1 MLSNVRNLFEKL
13 TEPESDNDLEEVN
26 KKVLEK
32 HEEID
37 KKEEVILDDVN
48 GWQLVNI
55 KGVKKEKN
63 SPKND
68 STSMNIDVEL
78 LSGNCTDN
86 HYHSASNGTR
96 KDEDKREGTFLLSK
110 LIEDYVC
117 IHCMQGKCREGSKN
131 HSNVYYPDGYTS
143 YIKNPLLIQDL
154 NDIIKKNPIMDERFK
169 GYSIQYSICMRNHC
183 ARRCK
188 LNHSYLVF
196 KDDNGD
202 EGKIH
207 FCYPD
212 LHILHRK
219 KIVLGLHID
228 IKYVETNGKQPDILW
243 MPLHNEEEAF
253 IEEIKKEPL
262 EIKAEESTV
271 KKTLS
276 TWAKLVATKTVE
288 ENDDHL
294 PSTGKTELKIDTT
307 SPHLTKKQQVE
318 STETNSILSFSTRRP
333 NSTPFRG
340 NPVINEL
347 FEIVKKQEE
356 RLKEESKK
364 IDLLVEMN
372 QKLIRM
378 TESYQDQFSILRSD
392 MKIMKD
398 TQGKMNDIHKMV
410 SKSID
415 SREKYRLFSEFLK
428 DSNNSITEQIVMT
441 NHDRYIVFN

>member
-13 TEPESDNDLEEVN
+13 IEPESDNDLQEVN
-26 KKVLEK
+26 KKVLEE
-32 HEEID
+32 HQEHD
-37 KKEEVILDDVN
+37 KKKEVILDDVN
-48 GWQLVNI
+48 GWELVNT
-55 KGVKKEKN
+55 KGIKKEKN
-63 SPKND
+63 SLQNE
-68 STSMNIDVEL
+68 STTMNMDVE
-78 LSGNCTDN
+78 
-86 HYHSASNGTR
+86 
-96 KDEDKREGTFLLSK
+96 KKREGTFLLSK

-154 NDIIKKNPIMDERFK
+154 HDIIKKNPIMDEKFK
-169 GYSIQYSICMRNHC
+169 GYAIQYSICMRNHC
-183 ARRCK
+183 TKRCK
-188 LNHSYLVF
+188 LNHSFILF

-212 LHILHRK
+212 LHLLHRK

-228 IKYVETNGKQPDILW
+228 VKYIETNGKQPDILW
-243 MPLHNEEEAF
+243 MPLHNEEEA
-253 IEEIKKEPL
+253 IKEEPL
-262 EIKAEESTV
+262 PIPIKEEESVV
-271 KKTLS
+271 KKTLT
-276 TWAKLVATKTVE
+276 TWAKLVGTKTE
-288 ENDDHL
+288 EEDDDL
-294 PSTGKTELKIDTT
+294 SNKGKTGLKIDTT
-307 SPHLTKKQQVE
+307 SPHPIKKQQVD
-318 STETNSILSFSTRRP
+318 SMETSSILSFNSRRI

-340 NPVINEL
+340 NPAINEL
-347 FEIVKKQEE
+347 LEIVKKQEE
-356 RLKEESKK
+356 RQKEDSKK
-364 IDLLVEMN
+364 IDLLMEMN

-378 TESYQDQFSILRSD
+378 TEYYQDQFSILRSD

-415 SREKYRLFSEFLK
+415 SREKYKLFSEFLK